1 MSNYQK
7 IIEYKGNLSYE
18 EIGVLLNRMTL
29 KLSDLGLNLPVKKK
43 VYSVMVEMLENI
55 YKHKGIENS
64 DSFLSKFELEKL
76 NNEFIIESG
85 NILEKSKSFSL
96 KEKLDLVNS
105 LDEIGLKELYKSTI
119 LNDQI
124 SEKGGAG
131 LGIINMAKISNRKID
146 YKFEEISANL
156 NYFTVNVKLQF

>member
-1 MSNYQK
+1 MNNHQK

-29 KLSDLGLNLPVKKK
+29 KLSDLGLNLPAKKK

-55 YKHKGIENS
+55 YKHKGNLVS

-76 NNEFIIESG
+76 NDEFVIESG
-85 NILEKSKSFSL
+85 NIVETSKSITL
-96 KEKLDLVNS
+96 KEKLDLINS
-105 LDEIGLKELYKSTI
+105 LDDIGLKELYKSTI

-131 LGIINMAKISNRKID
+131 LGIINIAKISNRKID
-146 YKFEEISANL
+146 YKFEEISSDL
-156 NYFTVNVKLQF
+156 TYFTVNVKLKF